1 MKKLR
6 YLLYLFIVL
15 MSFNFNVYAK
25 EYSKTIS
32 GDGTACINGSCGQY
46 SHTMIVNTNDLENL
60 ERINV
65 HSPSYD
71 SVYVDDEYQLCFEKF
86 YGFDLYDNNSK
97 IITELNGEIEILVKE
112 TGLNKGD
119 KYNVYYLS
127 TTHPRVLN
135 KEKIGDIAE
144 VVEIEGELYI
154 KLTTDII
161 SAFGLEKD
169 VSDAYKNE
177 WEKISENDLYIFPGI
192 KPTKTEEDGFDFMT
206 YFSYFAN
213 RNLPY
218 SISPANEFAIE
229 DEFHY
234 MTLKFNSIP
243 GEKHIVKYKW
253 QENEIPK
260 KYKKEL
266 DEIEKGIKDSTVGL
280 DNIHQ
285 GMTGVYFE
293 IEDLNYINYLYNN
306 PNGNNEGAISY
317 SSDLRKIFKYNNFKY
332 YFEYKMGSVQKFN
345 NYMIGDMLIEK
356 NGLMYTFLFS
366 VGTVI
371 KPVIYIPD
379 NTLNTDEAYIEAA
392 LLRIKNSLG
401 IEDVKL
407 EVAGKRSDLN
417 TTFTKFY
424 NEEKLSENYYLLK
437 FGEKSYEFV
446 IEKNSQKA
454 KELEFK
460 TKDLDTSVE
469 INTNSGKIPHDT
481 SIEVEFIGKE
491 HKKYNDIIKY
501 LSTKFADIYDLKL
514 FSESKNQY
522 IKKLPNGKFKV
533 KIPVKDKYKDKEL
546 IIYYIDDNGKKE
558 EYKVTREGNFAV
570 FETDHFSTYSL
581 VAKDINNPNT
591 SDNILISIIIC
602 ILSLSG
608 IITLFI
614 KRYN

>member
-6 YLLYLFIVL
+6 YLLYLFTVL
-15 MSFNFNVYAK
+15 MSFNFNVYAE

-71 SVYVDDEYQLCFEKF
+71 SIYVDDEYQLCFEKF
-86 YGFDLYDNNSK
+86 YGFDLYDNDSK

-119 KYNVYYLS
+119 KYNVYYLN

-154 KLTTDII
+154 KLTADII

-192 KPTKTEEDGFDFMT
+192 KPTKTVEDGFDFMT

-306 PNGNNEGAISY
+306 SNGNNEGAISY

-332 YFEYKMGSVQKFN
+332 YFEYKMGGIQKFN

-356 NGLMYTFLFS
+356 NGLMYTFLFA

-379 NTLNTDEAYIEAA
+379 NTLNTDDAYIEAA

-401 IEDVKL
+401 IEDVTL
-407 EVAGKRSDLN
+407 EIAGKRNDLN

-437 FGEKSYEFV
+437 LGENSYEFL

-460 TKDLDTSVE
+460 TKDLDTNVE

-481 SIEVEFIGKE
+481 SIEVEFIGKD

-501 LSTKFADIYDLKL
+501 LSTEFADIYDLKL